1 MTTSKD
7 LKIGKTLVMQTVQY
21 GHVVESG
28 NHKITNVTEK
38 NVMYLKGESTRFQH
52 NNMTIDRCSI
62 KNVLEMLNQTIEVS
76 DDIQHQWF
84 LK

>member
-38 NVMYLKGESTRFQH
+38 NVMYLKGESTRFQY

-76 DDIQHQWF
+76 DDIQRQWF